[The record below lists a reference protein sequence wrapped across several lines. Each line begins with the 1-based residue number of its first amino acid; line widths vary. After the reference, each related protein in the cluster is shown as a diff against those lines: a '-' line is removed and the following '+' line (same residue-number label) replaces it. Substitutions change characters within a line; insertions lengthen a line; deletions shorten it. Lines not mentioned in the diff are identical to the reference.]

1 MANFTHDVKRDFLQ
15 EFPESKDTCAAALSA
30 LLNTAGYRSQQG
42 DVVFVSENECVAEF
56 FLRLTEVFAVR
67 AELWTAAHDPK
78 RQKDKLTFFC
88 AGEEAKR
95 LLLFASPETGAFR
108 FAEADDTALAYLRA
122 AFLGGGSCTLPR
134 GGAKTGYHLEFS
146 FSGLEQA
153 ESFCEVLETFHLF
166 GKVCKR
172 GDRFV
177 VYLKSREAISDFLSV
192 SGANAALKR
201 FEEVSAERE
210 ESNRFNRVSN
220 CFAGNADRS
229 AIASAGQI
237 VALVEMQHETG
248 FLGLS
253 DELLETARTRI
264 ENPTLSLSELSLR
277 LGVSKSCLN
286 HRLRKLMRLAQ
297 QIKDPHE
304 RN

>member
-1 MANFTHDVKRDFLQ
+1 M
-15 EFPESKDTCAAALSA
+15 
-30 LLNTAGYRSQQG
+30 
-42 DVVFVSENECVAEF
+42 
-56 FLRLTEVFAVR
+56 
-67 AELWTAAHDPK
+67 
-78 RQKDKLTFFC
+78 
-88 AGEEAKR
+88 
-95 LLLFASPETGAFR
+95 
-108 FAEADDTALAYLRA
+108 
-122 AFLGGGSCTLPR
+122 
-134 GGAKTGYHLEFS
+134 
-146 FSGLEQA
+146 
-153 ESFCEVLETFHLF
+153 
-166 GKVCKR
+166 CKR